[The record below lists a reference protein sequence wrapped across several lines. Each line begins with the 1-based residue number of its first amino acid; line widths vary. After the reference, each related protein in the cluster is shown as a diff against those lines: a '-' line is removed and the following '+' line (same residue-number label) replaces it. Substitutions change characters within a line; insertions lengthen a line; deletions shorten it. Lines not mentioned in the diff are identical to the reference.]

1 MKGHETMTD
10 ATNAINDTI
19 RGVVPSTPNTTNEPN
34 AANTPTLN
42 DEIRRLAGLPTID
55 MKASNHE

>member
-1 MKGHETMTD
+1 MTD
-10 ATNAINDTI
+10 VTNAINDSI
-19 RGVVPSTPNTTNEPN
+19 RGVVPSTPTTTNEPN
-34 AANTPTLN
+34 AVHTPTLN

>member
-1 MKGHETMTD
+1 MTD
-10 ATNAINDTI
+10 ATKAINDTI
-19 RGVVPSTPNTTNEPN
+19 RGVVPSTPTTTNEPN

-55 MKASNHE
+55 MKVSNHE

>member
-1 MKGHETMTD
+1 MTD